1 MQHVVNR
8 HKLYM
13 IQLQFKQTGI
23 PETTEYTGFIMFP
36 KAQCGGDFL
45 KALVDGRITI
55 DVADNK
61 MGQYFNQYSYFR
73 DDWGRSSA
81 TIQYG

>member
-1 MQHVVNR
+1 
-8 HKLYM
+8 
-13 IQLQFKQTGI
+13 
-23 PETTEYTGFIMFP
+23 MFP

-61 MGQYFNQYSYFR
+61 MGQYFNQYSYFNNLNL
-73 DDWGRSSA
+73 S
-81 TIQYG
+81 TKYCFVYGQSYCGN

>member
-1 MQHVVNR
+1 
-8 HKLYM
+8 
-13 IQLQFKQTGI
+13 
-23 PETTEYTGFIMFP
+23 MFP

-61 MGQYFNQYSYFR
+61 MGQYFNQFSYFR